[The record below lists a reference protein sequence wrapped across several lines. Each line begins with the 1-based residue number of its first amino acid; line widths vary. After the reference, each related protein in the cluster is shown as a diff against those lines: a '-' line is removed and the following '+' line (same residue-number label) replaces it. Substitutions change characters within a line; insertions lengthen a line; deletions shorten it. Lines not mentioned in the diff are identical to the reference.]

1 MIPRPSERNFGVT
14 SAALRH
20 LYPVANHHDQVSNH
34 LGHVPYT
41 ADFYASLGT
50 LLARR
55 FFVSHTP
62 PRKVIVLDCDNA
74 LWSGVCGE
82 VGPPESPLMKTT
94 AFCSSSC
101 AIRLI
106 AGMLLCRC
114 SKNEEEDVDAV
125 FRARTEMPLQGEHLV
140 AWRVNWNSK
149 SENLR
154 SLAEELNVGTDS
166 FIFVDDNPLECAEV
180 RLQRG

>member
-62 PRKVIVLDCDNA
+62 PRKVIVLDCDNT

-82 VGPPESPLMKTT
+82 VGPSGITIDEDR
-94 AFCSSSC
+94 
-101 AIRLI
+101 RL
-106 AGMLLCRC
+106 
-114 SKNEEEDVDAV
+114 
-125 FRARTEMPLQGEHLV
+125 LQQFMRDQIDRGNALV
-140 AWRVNWNSK
+140 PVQQ
-149 SENLR
+149 E
-154 SLAEELNVGTDS
+154 
-166 FIFVDDNPLECAEV
+166 
-180 RLQRG
+180 